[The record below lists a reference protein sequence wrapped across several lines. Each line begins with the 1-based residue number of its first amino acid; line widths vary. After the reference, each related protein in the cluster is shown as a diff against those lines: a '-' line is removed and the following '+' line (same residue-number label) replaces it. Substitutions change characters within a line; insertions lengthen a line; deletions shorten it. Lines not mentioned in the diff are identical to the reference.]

1 MSFSVNP
8 VSTAVVRVPSNIAVF
23 QLVKTN
29 NLVIILIGP
38 FGSQALNVCPHLR
51 INFDRTGRLIE
62 IVDNVV
68 VYTLNTISLMKSQ
81 KKKVWSKF
89 SKQIAAILLKKVIKN
104 LLLPSRTKLSLVG
117 IGFKFSLHN
126 DRVLQVK
133 VGYSH
138 QIFINIPSEVNITC
152 LSGHKLIV
160 SSYSSYKVKALAAL
174 IRSKKVPDI
183 YKGKGIRF
191 EHEKVRLKTGKTIR

>member
-8 VSTAVVRVPSNIAVF
+8 VSISVVKVPSNISVF
-23 QLVKTN
+23 QLRKTN
-29 NLVIILIGP
+29 NSVIIMIGP
-38 FGSQALNVCPHLR
+38 FGSQSLNVCPHLL
-51 INFDRTGRLIE
+51 INFDQTNRLIE
-62 IVDNVV
+62 VVDNAD
-68 VYTLNTISLMKSQ
+68 VYTSNIISLMKLQ

-89 SKQIAAILLKKVIKN
+89 SKQITVILLKKVIKN
-104 LLLPSRTKLSLVG
+104 LLLPSRTILSLAG

-133 VGYSH
+133 LGYSH

-152 LSGHKLIV
+152 FSGHKLII
-160 SSYSSYKVKALAAL
+160 SSYSSNKVKALAAL
-174 IRSKKVPDI
+174 IRSKKVPDR

-191 EHEKVRLKTGKTIR
+191 EHEKVVLKTGKSIR